1 MSRVINRAG
10 LSTRPPKEEKAE
22 KAIPSNIQTMLLG
35 IDVLPNGCAF
45 SIGGIA
51 ESGKLTFIKLWES
64 SAISLVGLKV
74 ELLSFL
80 KDDYCK
86 DIDRWIVNIDKDSK
100 EFKVA
105 DKDGFTLEDMRLKAQ
120 HKTIIYV
127 LYTNPLLDNLVKD
140 LQRGMKGI
148 RETINKQ
155 YENDSTVNINY
166 SYVIKKEEPT
176 ALENGLTSLI
186 SCINDDDFEL
196 QTSSDLE
203 TIQSHLKEVDLDA
216 PIPFPTKSALINSL
230 VYSVG
235 EKYYRMKCGKDFSSY
250 DVRGVTRATKAM
262 ADSGMRFW

>member
-1 MSRVINRAG
+1 MGRVINRAG

-35 IDVLPNGCAF
+35 IDVLPSGCAF

-64 SAISLVGLKV
+64 CSASLDNLKT

-86 DIDRWIVNIDKDSK
+86 DIDRWIVNIHEDSK

-127 LYTNPLLDNLVKD
+127 LYTNPLLDNLVKY
-140 LQRGMKGI
+140 LQRSMKVI
-148 RETINKQ
+148 RNEINQQ
-155 YENDSTVNINY
+155 YENKSININY
-166 SYVIKKEEPT
+166 THVIKIEQPT
-176 ALENGLTSLI
+176 ALENALTSLI

-196 QTSSDLE
+196 QNNSDLE
-203 TIQSHLKEVDLDA
+203 VIQSHLKGIDLDN
-216 PIPFPTKSALINSL
+216 PQPFPTKSALINSL

-250 DVRGVTRATKAM
+250 DVRGVTRATKAFVN
-262 ADSGMRFW
+262 SGVRF